1 MIDVPHNLMAFRG
14 EENHLPR
21 PTIHDVART
30 ARVSLATVD
39 RVLNKRGGVAEKSVR
54 KVERAVVETGYIRDV
69 SAANLSRGREYR
81 FTFILPDSATGFVAL
96 LRDALT
102 QEQARFKADKVQLDI
117 VTTSA
122 FEITAQVE
130 ALRRRNIRNSDGI
143 ALIASEAPEVQ
154 AEIARLTTEG
164 VPVLTLVSDLPRSSR
179 HAYVGPDNV
188 VAGRTA
194 ATFMGRFVG
203 TSEGAILMIAGSLAA
218 RDHME
223 RVMGFRMVMT
233 EQFPRLALLPAVQ
246 GFDTADT
253 VKDLTRQA
261 LGAHSLAGIYAVGAG
276 TRGLL
281 AALKG
286 HPHRPIIIAHELT
299 DTNRGALLTGEID
312 LVIDQNP
319 AAEVQAAITL
329 MRDLSDQRPITTNG
343 GAIPLSIFVRE
354 NI

>member
-1 MIDVPHNLMAFRG
+1 MA
-14 EENHLPR
+14 R

-54 KVERAVVETGYIRDV
+54 KVLQAVEATGYIRDL

-96 LRDALT
+96 LRAALDA
-102 QEQARFKADKVQLDI
+102 EQARLKVDKVHLEI
-117 VTTSA
+117 VTISA
-122 FEITAQVE
+122 FEVAAQSE
-130 ALRRRNIRNSDGI
+130 ALRLRSARNTDGI

-154 AEIARLTTEG
+154 SEIARLTLEG
-164 VPVLTLVSDLPRSSR
+164 VPVVTLVSDLPRSDRSI
-179 HAYVGPDNV
+179 YVGPDNV

-194 ATFMGRFVG
+194 ASFIGRFIG
-203 TSEGAILMIAGSLAA
+203 QTTGAVLMVAGSLAA

-233 EQFPRLALLPAVQ
+233 DQFPHLDLLPAVQ
-246 GFDTADT
+246 GFDTAET
-253 VKDLTRQA
+253 VRSLTENAFKSADLV
-261 LGAHSLAGIYAVGAG
+261 GIYAVGAG

-281 AALKG
+281 EALKG
-286 HPHRPIIIAHELT
+286 QTDRPVIIAHELT
-299 DTNRGALLTGEID
+299 DTNRSALLTGEID

-319 AAEVQAAITL
+319 AAEVRAALTL
-329 MRDLSDQRPITTNG
+329 MRDLSDQRPITPSS
-343 GAIPLSIFVRE
+343 GAIPLNIFVRE
-354 NI
+354 NV